1 MTQQP
6 ILLVEDNADDAELT
20 IRAFRESRIAN
31 PIVHV
36 TDGVEALDFLFRRG
50 TYAGRDNALPSMV
63 LLDLKLPRLDGLA
76 VLQAIREHETT
87 RNLPV
92 IMMTSSDDDR
102 DRLAAYDRHVNSYIK
117 KPINY
122 DEFVAAARQLGL
134 YWIVLNLPAPIL
146 TDHH

>member
-1 MTQQP
+1 
-6 ILLVEDNADDAELT
+6 V
-20 IRAFRESRIAN
+20 
-31 PIVHV
+31 
-36 TDGVEALDFLFRRG
+36 
-50 TYAGRDNALPSMV
+50 PSMV

-76 VLQAIREHETT
+76 VLQAIRENATT
-87 RNLPV
+87 RYLPV

-134 YWIVLNLPAPIL
+134 YWIVLNLPAPV
-146 TDHH
+146 

>member
-20 IRAFRESRIAN
+20 IRAFREARIAN

-36 TDGVEALDFLFRRG
+36 TDGVEALDFLFHRG
-50 TYAGRDNALPSMV
+50 TYAARDNAMPSMV

-134 YWIVLNLPAPIL
+134 YWIVLNLPAPIAKPV
-146 TDHH
+146 

>member
-1 MTQQP
+1 MTTQQP

-20 IRAFRESRIAN
+20 IRAFREARIAN

-36 TDGVEALDFLFRRG
+36 TDGVEALDYLFRRSA
-50 TYAGRDNALPSMV
+50 YAARDTALPTMV

-76 VLQAIREHETT
+76 VLKAIRDYDAT

-92 IMMTSSDDDR
+92 IMMTSSDDDG

-134 YWIVLNLPAPIL
+134 YWIVLNLPAPVAP
-146 TDHH
+146 